1 MALTTREIDAKL
13 LPATTL
19 IDTAPQEGLDRLDE
33 IVRKE
38 HFAPEDM
45 WRVWQCYS
53 LLWYRLF
60 DLRKSRAY
68 AWQAL
73 THPGGQPRLIQQ
85 VEYSDYLFS
94 LHYIDDVNDAERR
107 QLEQQYDMFAQNT
120 EQFSHSPEHHRH
132 EKIRVAYLAGAFQ
145 DSVLSAF
152 TAQLLLAYDRSAFE
166 VYAYQLSEK
175 RDLYTDEVEHR
186 VKNFRMYPRNV
197 DYHDVARDIWRDE
210 IDILFDLEVHAGGGR
225 TMAVMCYRPA
235 PVQVAGIG
243 YMSSSG
249 TKAVDY
255 FLGDPYCDPPGLHEE
270 DFAENIL
277 RMPHSHF
284 CYTPSTRVLRANHD
298 YHVHSPIVFGS
309 FNNFFKLTDHMLK
322 LWLRILRAVPGSR
335 MLIKNSIPKLNALR
349 MTRRRLLHLGFRPE
363 EFELEDATAD
373 YLSRYQDVD
382 ILLDTYPYPG
392 GGTTCD
398 ALYMGVPVVTRYGRR
413 HGTRF
418 GYSLLENIGLG
429 ELACK
434 DDEEYVEKAI
444 ALAQDPVLLAA
455 LHEKIPQMMKASPVM
470 DAAAYLRDL
479 EAAYRSIFA
488 RWLQSQAGNGADAS
502 Y

>member
-1 MALTTREIDAKL
+1 MALTIQEIDAKL
-13 LPATTL
+13 IPATKL
-19 IDTAPQEGLDRLDE
+19 LDTSPREGLDRLDE
-33 IVRKE
+33 IVRQE

-53 LLWYRLF
+53 LLWYRLVH
-60 DLRKSRAY
+60 RKESRAY
-68 AWQAL
+68 AWQGL
-73 THPGGQPRLIQQ
+73 THPGGQPRIIQQ
-85 VEYSDYLFS
+85 VEYSDYLFF
-94 LHYIDDVNDAERR
+94 LHYTDDVSDEERR
-107 QLEQQYDMFAQNT
+107 QLERQYDKFAQDT
-120 EQFSHSPEHHRH
+120 EQFSHPLVRHRH
-132 EKIRVAYLAGAFQ
+132 EKLRIAYIAGAFT
-145 DSVLSAF
+145 DGVLSAF
-152 TAQLLLAYDRSAFE
+152 TAQLLMAYDRSAFE
-166 VYAYQLSEK
+166 VYVYQLSEE
-175 RDLYTDEVEHR
+175 RDLYTDEVECR
-186 VKNFRMYPRNV
+186 VKSLRMYARNV
-197 DYHDVARDIWRDE
+197 DYKDVARDIWNDE
-210 IDILFDLEVHAGGGR
+210 IDILFDLEVHGGGGR

-249 TKAVDY
+249 TKAIDY

-270 DFAENIL
+270 DFAETIL
-277 RMPHSHF
+277 RLPHSHF

-309 FNNFFKLTDHMLK
+309 FNNFWKLTDRMLK
-322 LWLRILRAVPGSR
+322 LWLRIVRAVPGSHI
-335 MLIKNSIPKLNALR
+335 LIKNSSHKMNALR

-363 EFELEDATAD
+363 EFELEDVTVE

-398 ALYMGVPVVTRYGRR
+398 ALYMGVPVLTLYGRR

-434 DDEEYVEKAI
+434 DDAEYVEKAV
-444 ALAQDPVLLAA
+444 ALAQDPALLAA

-479 EAAYRSIFA
+479 EAAYQTIFA
-488 RWLQSQAGNGADAS
+488 RWSQSQAGNGVDAS

>member
-1 MALTTREIDAKL
+1 
-13 LPATTL
+13 
-19 IDTAPQEGLDRLDE
+19 
-33 IVRKE
+33 
-38 HFAPEDM
+38 
-45 WRVWQCYS
+45 
-53 LLWYRLF
+53 
-60 DLRKSRAY
+60 
-68 AWQAL
+68 
-73 THPGGQPRLIQQ
+73 
-85 VEYSDYLFS
+85 
-94 LHYIDDVNDAERR
+94 
-107 QLEQQYDMFAQNT
+107 
-120 EQFSHSPEHHRH
+120 
-132 EKIRVAYLAGAFQ
+132 
-145 DSVLSAF
+145 
-152 TAQLLLAYDRSAFE
+152 
-166 VYAYQLSEK
+166 
-175 RDLYTDEVEHR
+175 
-186 VKNFRMYPRNV
+186 
-197 DYHDVARDIWRDE
+197 
-210 IDILFDLEVHAGGGR
+210 
-225 TMAVMCYRPA
+225 
-235 PVQVAGIG
+235 
-243 YMSSSG
+243 
-249 TKAVDY
+249 
-255 FLGDPYCDPPGLHEE
+255 
-270 DFAENIL
+270 
-277 RMPHSHF
+277 
-284 CYTPSTRVLRANHD
+284 
-298 YHVHSPIVFGS
+298 
-309 FNNFFKLTDHMLK
+309 
-322 LWLRILRAVPGSR
+322 